1 MHKSI
6 CFMFFSHNYSIS
18 LKMQRIMKSLH
29 HRLPD
34 CLFIKATD
42 KKQQVYIYDIKY
54 KLLIFEKLEAV
65 MFCLDKLLSN

>member
-1 MHKSI
+1 
-6 CFMFFSHNYSIS
+6 
-18 LKMQRIMKSLH
+18 MKSLH